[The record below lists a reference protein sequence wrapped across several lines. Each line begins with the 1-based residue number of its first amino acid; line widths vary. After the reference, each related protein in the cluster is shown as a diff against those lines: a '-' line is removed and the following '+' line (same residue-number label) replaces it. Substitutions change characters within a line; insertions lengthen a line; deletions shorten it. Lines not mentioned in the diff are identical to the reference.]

1 MARDVV
7 GPLNSLMI
15 VVVSVEDSLDGLHRL
30 VAALVD
36 SLRFRVLRLD
46 LVCLQLGG
54 FELVFCDEV
63 GVLGRETHAGLISP
77 EDDRVPCRLDAEP
90 IFSPA
95 DGYDVVVC
103 AETDSKGI
111 HYGQGRSEEQPTP
124 ALRRVA
130 LALVPE
136 KQGQID
142 SVSGNIL
149 GDEVRDTH
157 IGSQLVVEHARANTD
172 RRKRVEE
179 DDRDGMPC

>member
-77 EDDRVPCRLDAEP
+77 EDDRIPSRLDAELL
-90 IFSPA
+90 SPA
-95 DGYDVVVC
+95 NGHDVVVR
-103 AETDSKGI
+103 AETDNEGI
-111 HYGQGRSEEQPTP
+111 YHGQGRGEEQPTP
-124 ALRRVA
+124 TLRRVA
-130 LALVPE
+130 LALVPGRTRE
-136 KQGQID
+136 ID
-142 SVSGNIL
+142 SVSGNISDMK
-149 GDEVRDTH
+149 GETH
-157 IGSQLVVEHARANTD
+157 ISGVSLR
-172 RRKRVEE
+172 
-179 DDRDGMPC
+179 